1 MDVGKIL
8 FRLKCKMVLDNVI
21 IPKFDR
27 NNIIDLFK
35 IFKFLIADK
44 KNKWII
50 NNITKNNSISYPKAP
65 FITST
70 LQQDAYYKYKFNPD
84 VTMKLAQQLYEK
96 GYITYMRTDSPTL
109 SKDALTSIL
118 EYINETYG
126 NEYSKTRQYKS
137 KNSNSQDAHEAIRP
151 TNISVLS
158 SNINNVDANAIK
170 LYKLIWEQTIM
181 SQMAESINTNI
192 NISIKLLVNNDD
204 IKKYKISKM
213 LNIPD
218 FVGSISEISKIGYKI
233 IQLKETNKTYSMESD
248 LFSKLKNNDSL
259 SINFIDMISDEQL
272 NSSSPL
278 FNQPM
283 LIKTLEKYS
292 IGRPSTYAAL
302 LKKIMDY
309 KYVEI
314 NDVSGY
320 EKNLMDIILKNNQ
333 LKINFRNTSI
343 GSEKQKLIVTDLGK
357 KVTTFLNEYFPQM
370 MDYKFTIDM
379 ENKLDLIALNKI
391 NYKDVIKEFHMSL
404 QKWLANINNKMFNKY

>member
-1 MDVGKIL
+1 
-8 FRLKCKMVLDNVI
+8 
-21 IPKFDR
+21 
-27 NNIIDLFK
+27 
-35 IFKFLIADK
+35 
-44 KNKWII
+44 
-50 NNITKNNSISYPKAP
+50 
-65 FITST
+65 
-70 LQQDAYYKYKFNPD
+70 
-84 VTMKLAQQLYEK
+84 
-96 GYITYMRTDSPTL
+96 MRTDSPTL

-302 LKKIMDY
+302 LKKIMDH
-309 KYVEI
+309 
-314 NDVSGY
+314 
-320 EKNLMDIILKNNQ
+320 NN
-333 LKINFRNTSI
+333 KIFH
-343 GSEKQKLIVTDLGK
+343 
-357 KVTTFLNEYFPQM
+357 TFLIHLLY
-370 MDYKFTIDM
+370 
-379 ENKLDLIALNKI
+379 
-391 NYKDVIKEFHMSL
+391 SL
-404 QKWLANINNKMFNKY
+404 